1 MPSLDLSA
9 LDADFTL
16 DELHDAVKT
25 MPADKAPGP
34 DGFISNFFKASWDL
48 VGPDILLAFQQI
60 AEGNYAGLH
69 QLNMVLLPK
78 CDDASSMKNYHPIS
92 LMHSFAELFM
102 KVLDGYA
109 ALFLFNL
116 IQSQLKYSKDFLAAM
131 AMQATAP
138 SAQVVGSMFVNQY
151 YHILNG
157 SPDQVHK
164 FYKDASTIGWAG
176 SDGVME
182 YATTLPDINKK
193 IMSMDFSKYLTKID
207 NADAV
212 LSING
217 SALVV
222 VTGSFTSVSD
232 DVCQRFTQTFLLAP
246 QETGG
251 YFVLNDILRF
261 LSESNQEEGENHKDE
276 SVALS
281 VADTTPAAVEE
292 PLTTDPEV
300 NVACGELLNP
310 TVDSTTVENNPTVNG
325 TTVENNVVAVKSSV
339 KVTKEDVKKP
349 PVAAS
354 PPAQKDVPKKHP
366 VTASPAPPAQKDAV
380 KKTYASIVKDNKEV
394 SPAVKPK
401 IAKPVSKPPAKVVEE
416 SAKPMQAAE
425 TTPASTS
432 ATKSNSHHDE
442 LGFSVFLRG
451 LPSRST
457 VKMIGDDFKKF
468 GAIKAGGIQVRNN
481 KFDEFCF
488 GFVEFESQQS
498 MQAAIEASPIFIAEK
513 EVIIEK
519 KRTTTRVVNGV
530 VMNGGRFQYA
540 RGAQNFRGQ
549 GGGYANDA
557 NYRRWENDDGY
568 RHQNEF
574 SGRGRGSP
582 HGNGYHQNG
591 NGFHQKG
598 NVCVNNGP
606 KEAPVAARVNNGPKE
621 APVAAR
627 VNNGPKETPVNAGPK
642 QTPVAEK

>member
-1 MPSLDLSA
+1 
-9 LDADFTL
+9 
-16 DELHDAVKT
+16 
-25 MPADKAPGP
+25 
-34 DGFISNFFKASWDL
+34 
-48 VGPDILLAFQQI
+48 
-60 AEGNYAGLH
+60 
-69 QLNMVLLPK
+69 
-78 CDDASSMKNYHPIS
+78 
-92 LMHSFAELFM
+92 
-102 KVLDGYA
+102 
-109 ALFLFNL
+109 
-116 IQSQLKYSKDFLAAM
+116 M
-131 AMQATAP
+131 AMQSTTH
-138 SAQVVGSMFVNQY
+138 SAQVVGSVFVNQY
-151 YHILNG
+151 YHNLNG

-182 YATTLPDINKK
+182 YATTLPEINKK

-246 QETGG
+246 QESGG

-261 LSESNQEEGENHKDE
+261 LSESNQEDGENHKDE
-276 SVALS
+276 PAALS
-281 VADTTPAAVEE
+281 DTTPAAVEE
-292 PLTTDPEV
+292 PLTTDPVV
-300 NVACGELLNP
+300 NVACGEPLNP

-325 TTVENNVVAVKSSV
+325 TTVENNVKSPV
-339 KVTKEDVKKP
+339 EVTKGDVKKT

-354 PPAQKDVPKKHP
+354 PPPAQKDIPKKHP

-401 IAKPVSKPPAKVVEE
+401 IAKPVSKPPPKVVEE
-416 SAKPMQAAE
+416 SAKPPQAAE

-432 ATKSNSHHDE
+432 AIKSNSPHDE
-442 LGFSVFLRG
+442 QGFSVFVRG

-457 VKMIGDDFKKF
+457 VKMVGEDFKKF

-557 NYRRWENDDGY
+557 NYRRWENDGGY

-574 SGRGRGSP
+574 SGHGRGSP

-598 NVCVNNGP
+598 SEKYVRVNNGP

-621 APVAAR
+621 APAAAR
-627 VNNGPKETPVNAGPK
+627 VNNIPKEPAPVNAGPK